1 MNLDDAIIIETFPN
15 RISAEMAAGLLES
28 EGIEAM
34 VLADDAGGAY
44 PMLQYIRGV
53 RLLVAPEDEAEAR
66 EILQAMETGEVP
78 EEEWNTSTAATI
90 IPFQKKNLESAKK
103 TWEQAMDIPQV
114 IKEMAREAKI
124 AARKL
129 RALDRGVKDRVILRV
144 AELLKE
150 QQARIQAE
158 NRRDVAAAQ
167 EQGMAAAFVDRL
179 TLSDKVMASMIK
191 GLQEVAALPDPVGAV
206 TGMWVR
212 PNGLKVGR
220 QRIPLGVIGFIYESR
235 PNVTVDAAA
244 LCFKSGNAVIL
255 KGGKEALHSNLA
267 LAGLM
272 QEALA
277 EAGVPAAAVQVIPS
291 VAREATLELLKQDE
305 LVDLIIPRGGEGLI
319 RFVAEHSRI
328 PVLKHYKGVC
338 HIFVDAGADLD
349 LAEIVCFNAKVQR
362 PGVCNAMET
371 LLVHEAAAEKFIPRM
386 FQRFR
391 QAGVELR
398 GCPRTREIDPET
410 IPAQEEDW
418 GAEFLDLI
426 LAVQVVPD
434 LDAALAHIARY
445 SSNHTEAIITRDY
458 DRSQRFLKEVDSSVV
473 LVNAST
479 RFNDGGELG
488 LGAEIGIN
496 TSKLHAFGPMGLEEL
511 TTTKFIVYGNGQIRG

>member
-1 MNLDDAIIIETFPN
+1 
-15 RISAEMAAGLLES
+15 
-28 EGIEAM
+28 
-34 VLADDAGGAY
+34 
-44 PMLQYIRGV
+44 
-53 RLLVAPEDEAEAR
+53 
-66 EILQAMETGEVP
+66 
-78 EEEWNTSTAATI
+78 
-90 IPFQKKNLESAKK
+90 
-103 TWEQAMDIPQV
+103 MDIP
-114 IKEMAREAKI
+114 EMVQHMAQEAKG
-124 AARKL
+124 AARRVGTL
-129 RALDRGVKDRVILRV
+129 SREVKDRVILRV
-144 AELLKE
+144 ADLLKE
-150 QQARIQAE
+150 RQTGIQAA
-158 NRRDVAAAQ
+158 NARDVDAARAQ
-167 EQGMAAAFVDRL
+167 DYAPAFIDRL
-179 TLSDKVMASMIK
+179 TLSDKVFAAMIK

-244 LCFKSGNAVIL
+244 LCLKSGNAVIL

-267 LAGLM
+267 LAQAM
-272 QEALA
+272 QDALA
-277 EAGVPAAAVQVIPS
+277 EAGAPAAAVQVIPS

-338 HIFVDAGADLD
+338 HIFVDDSAGLD
-349 LAEIVCFNAKVQR
+349 MAEEICFNAKVQR

-371 LLVHEAAAEKFIPRM
+371 MLVHEAVAPEFLPRM
-386 FQRFR
+386 FARLR
-391 QAGVELR
+391 QAGVEVR
-398 GCPRTREIDPET
+398 GCPRTREIDSKAT
-410 IPAQEEDW
+410 PAQEADW
-418 GAEFLDLI
+418 GVEFLDLI
-426 LAVQVVPD
+426 LAVKVVPD

-511 TTTKFIVYGNGQIRG
+511 TTTKFIVYGDGQIRT